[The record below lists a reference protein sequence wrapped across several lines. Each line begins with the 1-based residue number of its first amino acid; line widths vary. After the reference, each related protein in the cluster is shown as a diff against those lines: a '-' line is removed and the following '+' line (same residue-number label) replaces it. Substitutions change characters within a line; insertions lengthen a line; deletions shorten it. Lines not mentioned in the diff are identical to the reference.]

1 MNSTPTGIHPA
12 PTIFTQAQIE
22 ADNILQFFHYA
33 HLPETLQATSR
44 PFCLLAEEL
53 VNTLPRCAER
63 SVALRKLLEAK
74 DAAVRAN
81 VGMPANSGLPNH
93 ALNAG
98 LRKEETFMDRLITER
113 DELGQKLAK
122 LQEFLNGPKP
132 AGVTDKQIDML
143 YKQAHA
149 MDGYFQILCDRI
161 VDLQRLEGNPCTQ
174 DGATEMRKSDNPA
187 LKEHPSPKFAH
198 PDDIEDATVEPVE
211 IGNHDIDR
219 DGPIPFNG

>member
-22 ADNILQFFHYA
+22 ADNILHFFHYA

-81 VGMPANSGLPNH
+81 VGMPTP
-93 ALNAG
+93 
-98 LRKEETFMDRLITER
+98 RETTFLDRLVTER
-113 DELGQKLAK
+113 NEVQ
-122 LQEFLNGPKP
+122 
-132 AGVTDKQIDML
+132 T
-143 YKQAHA
+143 
-149 MDGYFQILCDRI
+149 
-161 VDLQRLEGNPCTQ
+161 RLEGLTKFLDAPKKPEVNAFQ
-174 DGATEMRKSDNPA
+174 YGMLFNQAQAMRNYVDILNARIDDLLEVPPA
-187 LKEHPSPKFAH
+187 N
-198 PDDIEDATVEPVE
+198 PDDIEDATVEE

>member
-33 HLPETLQATSR
+33 HLPETLQATSC
-44 PFCLLAEEL
+44 PFCLLAEEM

-98 LRKEETFMDRLITER
+98 LREETPT
-113 DELGQKLAK
+113 
-122 LQEFLNGPKP
+122 
-132 AGVTDKQIDML
+132 
-143 YKQAHA
+143 
-149 MDGYFQILCDRI
+149 
-161 VDLQRLEGNPCTQ
+161 
-174 DGATEMRKSDNPA
+174 
-187 LKEHPSPKFAH
+187 PKFVH
-198 PDDIEDATVEPVE
+198 PDDIEDATVETVE
-211 IGNHDIDR
+211 IGNHDIDT